1 MTKGRLN
8 LYLLSQ
14 TTNVRY
20 DTFDSCV
27 VAAKNEEDARM
38 INPGGKWD
46 PGALFKDWCTSPSDV
61 TVKLIGKAEPDIESG
76 VIISS
81 FNAG

>member
-1 MTKGRLN
+1 MTKIRLN

-14 TTNVRY
+14 DTNVGW

-38 INPGGKWD
+38 QSPSGGWSNSM
-46 PGALFKDWCTSPSDV
+46 FKDWCDSPSEV
-61 TVKLIGKAEPDIESG
+61 TVKLIGKAESGIESG
-76 VIISS
+76 VVIAS